1 MVAWIFNSAA
11 DTGFEPWLG
20 QTIDSKICICSFSA
34 KHAALT
40 NAGWF
45 VSG

>member
-1 MVAWIFNSAA
+1 MVAILTSSAA
-11 DTGFEPWLG
+11 DTVFEPWSG